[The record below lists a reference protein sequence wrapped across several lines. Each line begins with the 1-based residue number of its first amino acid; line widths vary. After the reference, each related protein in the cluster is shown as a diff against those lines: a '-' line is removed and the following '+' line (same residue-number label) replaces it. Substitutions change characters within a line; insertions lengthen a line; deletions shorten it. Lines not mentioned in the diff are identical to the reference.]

1 MNSGLGLNF
10 ECITSHKPNF
20 QFIGGFTMT
29 QVTAMAFILGLSQIA
44 AAMALLNGIGVAIG
58 QGNIGAKTVE
68 SIARQPEARSS
79 ITSTM
84 FITMAMSETSGIYGL
99 LIAIILLF
107 ANPVAT
113 LAQSLGM

>member
-1 MNSGLGLNF
+1 
-10 ECITSHKPNF
+10 
-20 QFIGGFTMT
+20 MT